1 MVKTKHWCCKQSAFQ
16 MIPDQSHLTQKDA
29 SNPISSLQITGT
41 EYTFHA
47 IAVTTITLFGLFCL
61 HSDSHSTCHQTPVNG
76 LTTTKF
82 SQCSA
87 RLRKYL
93 FKLWENHETDMAFHD
108 FHITEVSKTQKY
120 EAEKDTSHLTVGS
133 EDRKTPKKKKKKR
146 EKKREKEG
154 GGDRGWGWGVGLG
167 ARRSSLSIRESQRK
181 KVFLMAVFP
190 ITPPAAPISYP
201 AKSTL

>member
-1 MVKTKHWCCKQSAFQ
+1 MVKTKHRCCNQSAFQ
-16 MIPDQSHLTQKDA
+16 MIPGQSHLTQKDA

-61 HSDSHSTCHQTPVNG
+61 HSTCHQTPENG

-93 FKLWENHETDMAFHD
+93 SKLWENHETYMAFHD

-120 EAEKDTSHLTVGS
+120 EAEKDTSDLTVGS
-133 EDRKTPKKKKKKR
+133 EDRNTPKKDKQTV
-146 EKKREKEG
+146 G
-154 GGDRGWGWGVGLG
+154 GRFRG
-167 ARRSSLSIRESQRK
+167 
-181 KVFLMAVFP
+181 
-190 ITPPAAPISYP
+190 
-201 AKSTL
+201 